1 MCDPRHH
8 TVMGTDLQLFDV
20 VGRIGATMQR
30 RHHIARRLCVAVVA
44 AATVLSACGSEA
56 APAPT
61 TTTMPVFQMSGLPGV
76 VSDGSQIVGHLP
88 TGSAAPNVVGVGAK
102 AGGNRVLLIGDSVM
116 ASTATRYTNDMCK
129 ALVPLG
135 WQAEV
140 EAETGRF
147 VDFGTRVLNRRWSA
161 GWDVVVILLGNNYME
176 YQSGYRKELE
186 AIIER
191 VVPNQVVLLTVTE
204 FKKSRRRVNEV
215 IREMA
220 KVHQNV
226 SVVDWA
232 TVTADD
238 PSLTGGDRL
247 HLTLPGRKAL
257 AGAVANALGAAPNGP
272 GDCMKSVFTDDSA
285 ISVTGTTVAGT
296 PAPTV
301 AVSSTT
307 SAPPA
312 TT

>member
-1 MCDPRHH
+1 M
-8 TVMGTDLQLFDV
+8 QLGDV
-20 VGRIGATMQR
+20 IGRIGHTMQR
-30 RHHIARRLCVAVVA
+30 HRHLARRTVMVSVLAAFVA
-44 AATVLSACGSEA
+44 TACASEA
-56 APAPT
+56 VPVPT
-61 TTTMPVFQMSGLPGV
+61 SSTMPVFQMSGLPGA
-76 VSDGSQIVGHLP
+76 VSDGSQIVGQSP
-88 TGSAAPNVVGVGAK
+88 TGSVAPNVVGVGST

-147 VDFGTRVLNRRWSA
+147 VDFGTKVLKRRWGA

-186 AIIER
+186 SIIGTIS
-191 VVPNQVVLLTVTE
+191 PNPVVLLTVTE

-220 KVHQNV
+220 KVHPNV

-257 AGAVANALGAAPNGP
+257 AGVVANALGAAPNGP
-272 GDCMKSVFTDDSA
+272 GDCMKSVFIDDSA

-296 PAPTV
+296 PTTSTV
-301 AVSSTT
+301 AATT
-307 SAPPA
+307 VPPPA